1 LAAAVDH
8 AAGVIALPARR
19 ARCSVITAS
28 GFLSA
33 LPAVRVVLGFREYMA
48 QGLTAG
54 SVKE

>member
-1 LAAAVDH
+1 
-8 AAGVIALPARR
+8 
-19 ARCSVITAS
+19 VITAS

-33 LPAVRVVLGFREYMA
+33 LPAVRVVLGFRAYMA